1 MKGKNI
7 TLIVI
12 IGLIPFLSAAQN
24 DNPYISF
31 TGKITN
37 LENNEPVMANLSF
50 ELMPNADDIGTLRSN
65 QNGEVNFYMRPE
77 RKYSITVQAE
87 GFFAYAKIIDV
98 GDEANDGQINLDI
111 VLKPGG
117 VGQIIRLDQLIF
129 AQGKADITEES
140 YQGLDELSL
149 MMREN
154 QAMEIQLEG
163 HTDFRGSAT
172 SNMRLSELRVTA
184 VKNYLVAKGIKTER
198 ILTKAFGGT
207 VPLTR
212 ENTPEARALNRRV
225 EVRILKYE

>member
-1 MKGKNI
+1 MKVTNL
-7 TLIVI
+7 TLFVI
-12 IGLIPFLSAAQN
+12 LGLIPFLSVAQN
-24 DNPYISF
+24 GNPYIPF
-31 TGKITN
+31 TGKIIN
-37 LENNEPVMANLSF
+37 SENNEPVSANLSF
-50 ELMPNADDIGTLRSN
+50 ELMPNADDIGTLKSN
-65 QNGEVNFYMRPE
+65 KKGEVNFYMRPE

-98 GDEANDGQINLDI
+98 ADEITDGKISLDI
-111 VLKPGG
+111 ELKPGG
-117 VGQIIRLDQLIF
+117 VGHIIRLDQLIF

-140 YQGLDELSL
+140 YQGLDELAL

-172 SNMRLSELRVTA
+172 SNLRLSELRVSA
-184 VKNYLVAKGIKTER
+184 VKNYLVAKGIATER

-207 VPLTR
+207 VPITR
-212 ENTPEARALNRRV
+212 DNTPEARALNRRV

>member
-1 MKGKNI
+1 MKSKNI
-7 TLIVI
+7 TLLVI
-12 IGLIPFLSAAQN
+12 LGVIPFFSFAQIG
-24 DNPYISF
+24 NPYISF
-31 TGKITN
+31 TGKIIN
-37 LENNEPVMANLSF
+37 SENNEPVAANLSF
-50 ELMPNADDIGTLRSN
+50 ELMPNADDIGTLKSN

-77 RKYSITVQAE
+77 KKYSITVQAE

-98 GDEANDGQINLDI
+98 AKETTDGQINLDI

-117 VGQIIRLDQLIF
+117 VGHLIRLDQLIF

-140 YQGLDELSL
+140 YQSLDELAL

-172 SNMRLSELRVTA
+172 SNLRLSELRVSA
-184 VKNYLVAKGIKTER
+184 VKNYLVAKGIATER
-198 ILTKAFGGT
+198 LITKAFGGT
-207 VPLTR
+207 VPITR
-212 ENTPEARALNRRV
+212 DNTPEARALNRRV